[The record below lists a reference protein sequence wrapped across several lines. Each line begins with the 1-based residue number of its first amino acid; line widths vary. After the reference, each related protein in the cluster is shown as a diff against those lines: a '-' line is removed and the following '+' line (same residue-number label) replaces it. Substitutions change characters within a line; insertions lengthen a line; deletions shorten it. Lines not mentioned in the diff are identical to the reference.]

1 MEKLNLEEIKILSIT
16 GSALHKKSLVFHI
29 EHQGRYLQYT
39 VNHIYTE
46 TINLRLVTSLISS
59 YF

>member
-1 MEKLNLEEIKILSIT
+1 MSLEEVKLRSIT
-16 GSALHKKSLVFHI
+16 GGALHKRSLVFHI

-46 TINLRLVTSLISS
+46 TINSRLVASLISS
-59 YF
+59 